1 MIRFLREHIWAHLP
15 EKVTLKQ
22 RLWAVGLWCVVLPLV
37 FWTVHWFRR
46 DGDDGSGFPWA
57 IVGGIFGVLAV
68 SLILPVVGEKTYL
81 GVLGVFSVVGF
92 IIGNILLILTF
103 YLLITPLG
111 RVLKLTGKSS
121 FDTHFNE
128 EDSPPHWTKHK
139 RNVDRRRFY
148 RMS

>member
-1 MIRFLREHIWAHLP
+1 MIKFLRERIWAHLP

-22 RLWAVGLWCVVLPLV
+22 RLWAVGLWCVGMPLV
-37 FWTVHWFRR
+37 FWTVHHFRQ
-46 DGDDGSGFPWA
+46 DGDDGSGFPW
-57 IVGGIFGVLAV
+57 AV

-81 GVLGVFSVVGF
+81 GVLRVFSVVGF

-111 RVLKLTGKSS
+111 RVLTLTGKSS

-128 EDSPPHWTKHK
+128 EDSPPRWTKHK

>member
-1 MIRFLREHIWAHLP
+1 MIRFLRQQVWAHLP
-15 EKVTLKQ
+15 KEVTLKQ

-37 FWTVHWFRR
+37 FLAVHRFRQ
-46 DGDDGSGFPWA
+46 DGEGGAGFPWG

-68 SLILPVVGEKTYL
+68 LLILPVSGEKTYL
-81 GVLGVFSVVGF
+81 GVLRVFSVVGF
-92 IIGNILLILTF
+92 IIGNTLLILTF

-111 RVLKLTGKSS
+111 RVLTLTGKSS
-121 FDTHFNE
+121 FDAHFKEN
-128 EDSPPHWTKHK
+128 SPPHWTKHK